1 MKNRENNIL
10 WKSLVTAQRVIIMVS
25 LAAVTLIIAGA
36 CILRV
41 FGINFVGFE
50 ELATVAVFWLYM
62 IGSSHGSYEQS
73 QITADI
79 MEVLL
84 PESLGKNIMRLVKWI
99 ALFILGCIFAYWAF
113 GLVMWSLQTNARSSY
128 FRIPI
133 VTGQIAILIGLI
145 ISCFY
150 NLVYMI
156 DEILMF
162 IGKKPRPVADA
173 EETAN

>member
-10 WKSLVTAQRVIIMVS
+10 WKTLVSTQRVVIMVS
-25 LAAVTLIIAGA
+25 LAAVTLIISGA
-36 CILRV
+36 CILRI

-50 ELATVAVFWLYM
+50 ELATIAVFWLYM
-62 IGSSHGSYEQS
+62 IGSSYGSYEKS

-79 MEVLL
+79 MEVML

-99 ALFILGCIFAYWAF
+99 ALFILGCIFAYWAY
-113 GLVMWSLQTNARSSY
+113 GLVMWSMQTMSVTSY

-133 VTGQIAILIGLI
+133 VTGQIAILVGLI

-150 NLVYMI
+150 NLVYTI
-156 DEILMF
+156 DEVLMF
-162 IGKKPRPVADA
+162 IGKKPRPVAEAD
-173 EETAN
+173 ETVE